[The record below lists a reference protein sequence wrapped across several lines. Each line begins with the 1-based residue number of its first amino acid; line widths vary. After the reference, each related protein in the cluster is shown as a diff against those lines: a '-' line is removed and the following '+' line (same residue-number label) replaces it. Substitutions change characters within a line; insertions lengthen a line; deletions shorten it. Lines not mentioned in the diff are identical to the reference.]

1 MGSPTI
7 SVVMSIYNEP
17 EEWLKDSIESILH
30 QTFTNLE
37 FIIVNDNPGRE
48 LNGSLVRRYMD
59 IDSRIRLIENADNIG
74 LTCSLNKAFKEAHG
88 TYIARMDGDDISLPE
103 RLETQFRFMEAHPDI
118 GVCGSWVQFFGNIRL
133 LSQKV
138 NKVPLTTRQIKSA
151 LPFYN
156 PIIHPTSFFRKS
168 VIDPFEPLYDEKY
181 RSAQDYLL
189 WEKLLNHTIDLAN
202 IENVLLRYRVS
213 ENQISSAL
221 KQSQN
226 TVASTIRL
234 RTLEKLG
241 LHLSEDEKS
250 LMMSLAKRE
259 HLTLQSQLR
268 DAEDLLLKTKTF
280 LTDVD
285 SSNTFIVEQTLYSE
299 WLYCYLNF
307 AFKRKNMFRFF
318 SSSLFQLRFLSLRS
332 FVKILI

>member
-1 MGSPTI
+1 
-7 SVVMSIYNEP
+7 MSIYNEP

-30 QTFTNLE
+30 QSFSDLE
-37 FIIVNDNPGRE
+37 FIIVNDNPVRE

-59 IDSRIRLIENADNIG
+59 IDSRIRLIENAENIG

-103 RLETQFRFMEAHPDI
+103 RLETQFRFMEEKPEI
-118 GVCGSWVQFFGNIRL
+118 GVCGSGAQFFGNNRL

-138 NKVPLTTRQIKSA
+138 YNFPLASKQIQSV

-168 VIDPFEPLYDEKY
+168 AIEPFEPLYDEKY

-202 IENVLLRYRVS
+202 IEKVLLRYRVS
-213 ENQISSAL
+213 KNQISSAL

-241 LHLSEDEKS
+241 LHLLEDEKS
-250 LMMSLAKRE
+250 LMISLAKRE
-259 HLTLQSQLR
+259 VLTQQSQLK
-268 DAEDLLLKTKTF
+268 DVENLLLKTKTF
-280 LTDVD
+280 LTNLD
-285 SSNTFIVEQTLYSE
+285 SSNAFILDQTIYSE

-307 AFKRKNMFRFF
+307 ALKRKNVLRFF
-318 SSSLFQLRFLSLRS
+318 SSSLFRFRFLSLRDIA
-332 FVKILI
+332 KILI